1 MRIIVYDWTELCR
14 HRERES
20 EQRDK
25 TTIQIYHSCLPY
37 PMSDQQYSKR
47 KEQGYNTIFGLSC
60 LFFFSS
66 VPYFTRRIKKKSHV
80 EINIYTNEKSNK
92 FKQIN
97 HITHAPMNI
106 PTTQTNQNTFRDR
119 YYATVSAPELLWNCD
134 IDEHFLSFQYISSP
148 QPQHTHPLLYIWLI
162 NKCFSVY

>member
-1 MRIIVYDWTELCR
+1 MTGQSYAD
-14 HRERES
+14 RERES

-25 TTIQIYHSCLPY
+25 TTIQIYQSCLPY
-37 PMSDQQYSKR
+37 PVSDQQYSKR
-47 KEQGYNTIFGLSC
+47 KEQGYNAIFGHSC

-119 YYATVSAPELLWNCD
+119 YYATVSICSWVTEQLW
-134 IDEHFLSFQYISSP
+134 HRWTLPVISVHQFP
-148 QPQHTHPLLYIWLI
+148 PTTTHTPFIIYMV
-162 NKCFSVY
+162 NK